1 MLLNLK
7 PPLACPAGVLLF
19 LRVKSRSFLIK
30 RRNRFTHQVEI
41 KMILNELSLF
51 LFKDQNIE
59 KIDRSYPD
67 CPFSF
72 LARSL

>member
-7 PPLACPAGVLLF
+7 PPLAYPAGVLLF
-19 LRVKSRSFLIK
+19 MRVKGHSFLIR

-41 KMILNELSLF
+41 KTILNELSLF
-51 LFKDQNIE
+51 LFKGQNIE

-67 CPFSF
+67 RPFSF